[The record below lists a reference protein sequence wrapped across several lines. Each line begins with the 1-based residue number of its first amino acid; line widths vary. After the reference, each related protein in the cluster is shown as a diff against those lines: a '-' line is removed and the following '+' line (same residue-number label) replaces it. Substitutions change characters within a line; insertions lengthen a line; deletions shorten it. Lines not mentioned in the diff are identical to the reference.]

1 MKTVKKDSGKNGYA
15 IIISEETASMPAWKA
30 VADKLAEKHGGS
42 IVTVKDS
49 VFSKLDTL
57 KKWLHVSWPSSHAR
71 RK

>member
-1 MKTVKKDSGKNGYA
+1 
-15 IIISEETASMPAWKA
+15 MPAWKA

>member
-1 MKTVKKDSGKNGYA
+1 
-15 IIISEETASMPAWKA
+15 MPAWKA

-57 KKWLHVSWPSSHAR
+57 KKNGSTFHGTSSHAR